1 MQNYKLSAYVVSPKE
16 HFWRKT
22 GISLTSVNN
31 LPLSLTYIK
40 KNSYLC
46 QLNEDEQYHIEDS
59 DATGAWRGDTLLD
72 VSRRGLAADY
82 ARDDGRDGLDVDVAV
97 VPLRHTGTDVPRMA
111 LASDAGTSGRTATH
125 SDEHPR
131 HLPVVCCLAAHS
143 PRGRIYALWRADT
156 LRRRVVSQGAGH
168 SGYRACYR
176 LAISDGHHGGRH
188 PAGDEHLRHLL
199 PEDGHQPA
207 RHPARFLVDGLPG
220 SSHLRHGHARPAAL
234 PAAQTLH
241 I

>member
-1 MQNYKLSAYVVSPKE
+1 MKMSSIILK
-16 HFWRKT
+16 
-22 GISLTSVNN
+22 ILM
-31 LPLSLTYIK
+31 PLVL
-40 KNSYLC
+40 
-46 QLNEDEQYHIEDS
+46 
-59 DATGAWRGDTLLD
+59 GAAILYWMYRG
-72 VSRRGLAADY
+72 
-82 ARDDGRDGLDVDVAV
+82 
-97 VPLRHTGTDVPRMA
+97 
-111 LASDAGTSGRTATH
+111 
-125 SDEHPR
+125 E
-131 HLPVVCCLAAHS
+131 VVCCLAAHS
-143 PRGRIYALWRADT
+143 PRGRIYALWCADT

-220 SSHLRHGHARPAAL
+220 SSHLRRGHARPAAL
-234 PAAQTLH
+234 PAAQALH